1 MSKILERFLSE
12 VTEKMNTNKTD
23 QMFDIT
29 TILTKNQNEKF
40 ERLNTVMRTLLSGDN
55 LAEGLE
61 RVVGAYDLSENEQ
74 MTFLMIMKMME
85 AIIDDDLSELTN
97 SFASPDA
104 GMYQ

>member
-1 MSKILERFLSE
+1 
-12 VTEKMNTNKTD
+12 
-23 QMFDIT
+23 
-29 TILTKNQNEKF
+29 
-40 ERLNTVMRTLLSGDN
+40 
-55 LAEGLE
+55 
-61 RVVGAYDLSENEQ
+61 

>member
-1 MSKILERFLSE
+1 MSKTKILERFLTEINERKDSE
-12 VTEKMNTNKTD
+12 

-29 TILTKNQNEKF
+29 TILTTKQKSKF

-55 LAEGLE
+55 LAEGLDK
-61 RVVGAYDLSENEQ
+61 VVGAYELSENEE

-85 AIIDDDLSELTN
+85 AIIDEDLNELTEN
-97 SFASPDA
+97 FSASPDV

>member
-12 VTEKMNTNKTD
+12 VTERMDTNKTD

-29 TILTKNQNEKF
+29 TIITKNQNEKF